1 MACLPLNGGDEYTDF
16 QLGVSN
22 ACCHC
27 VYANPNDVRE
37 VTLHLAFVLIFH
49 TFWRSTSTVGRKL
62 RMNPLAA
69 ALLAAQ
75 GWDVSRLRKQSPN
88 IERGSPSNE
97 GSNTVSHFG
106 HLPALTQLKR
116 QKPNSGLDINALL
129 NNPAILQA
137 LNKQLTTSAVTN
149 ESPQEWRPEEGGGLG
164 GHGNGN
170 EHLTPGQTTRF
181 GRISR
186 PPVAVPPQSQLALL
200 QQILQGTGESSNAAP
215 AGHSAP
221 PGSRRQTEVEHG
233 YGSSSN
239 YGHSHSSSR
248 QNVPVSTHPAR
259 ATAVKRPHST
269 LRESSIP
276 PRSLSPDLRSR
287 GSSEEPLVRP
297 TPPTHSMGRPRK
309 GDPVPTK
316 EERAQRRRIN
326 NQHSGESDF
335 GEGAD

>member
-1 MACLPLNGGDEYTDF
+1 
-16 QLGVSN
+16 
-22 ACCHC
+22 
-27 VYANPNDVRE
+27 
-37 VTLHLAFVLIFH
+37 
-49 TFWRSTSTVGRKL
+49 
-62 RMNPLAA
+62 MNPLAA

-106 HLPALTQLKR
+106 HLPALSQLTC
-116 QKPNSGLDINALL
+116 QAPNSGLDISALL

-149 ESPQEWRPEEGGGLG
+149 ESPQEWRPEEEEGGLG
-164 GHGNGN
+164 GLRNGN
-170 EHLTPGQTTRF
+170 LTPGQTTRF

-200 QQILQGTGESSNAAP
+200 QQILQGTGESSNAAS

-221 PGSRRQTEVEHG
+221 SGSRRQTEVERG
-233 YGSSSN
+233 YGTSPN
-239 YGHSHSSSR
+239 YGHSHSQSR
-248 QNVPVSTHPAR
+248 PTAPVSVHPAR
-259 ATAVKRPHST
+259 ATGVKRPHST
-269 LRESSIP
+269 LRESSVP

-297 TPPTHSMGRPRK
+297 VPPTHSMGRPRK

-326 NQHSGESDF
+326 NQHSGEFDF
-335 GEGAD
+335 GIC